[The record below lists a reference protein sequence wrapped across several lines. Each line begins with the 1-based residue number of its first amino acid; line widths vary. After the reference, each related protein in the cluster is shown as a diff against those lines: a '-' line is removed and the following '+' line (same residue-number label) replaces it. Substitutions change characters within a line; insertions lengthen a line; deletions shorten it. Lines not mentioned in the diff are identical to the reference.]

1 MGATLIHLLT
11 GISPGDLPQQ
21 DLRIQFADKV
31 HSRAYV
37 LVSWLQKITEAAPEK
52 RFTSAS
58 AAIAALESGLAIKST
73 TSDLTRQSPEFVNN
87 SGSGISNITK
97 KVPE

>member
-1 MGATLIHLLT
+1 MEQFGGKAVPASDLYALGATLIHLLT

-37 LVSWLQKITEAAPEK
+37 LVS
-52 RFTSAS
+52 
-58 AAIAALESGLAIKST
+58 
-73 TSDLTRQSPEFVNN
+73 
-87 SGSGISNITK
+87 
-97 KVPE
+97 